1 MVSERLRLAVERLAV
16 QPGDMVLEVGCGHGV
31 AATFICERLHDGHLV
46 AIDRSPGMIDAA
58 RRRNRRFVDAGCAE
72 FICTAFEDA
81 DFGARRFD
89 RILAVRVGLFHRHPE
104 RAAALVGRW
113 LRPGGHLLALYDT
126 P

>member
-1 MVSERLRLAVERLAV
+1 
-16 QPGDMVLEVGCGHGV
+16 
-31 AATFICERLHDGHLV
+31 LHDGHLV
-46 AIDRSPGMIDAA
+46 AIDRSPCMIDAA
-58 RRRNRRFVDAGCAE
+58 RRRNRRFGDAGCAE
-72 FICTAFEDA
+72 FLGTAFDDA
-81 DFGARRFD
+81 GFGARRFD